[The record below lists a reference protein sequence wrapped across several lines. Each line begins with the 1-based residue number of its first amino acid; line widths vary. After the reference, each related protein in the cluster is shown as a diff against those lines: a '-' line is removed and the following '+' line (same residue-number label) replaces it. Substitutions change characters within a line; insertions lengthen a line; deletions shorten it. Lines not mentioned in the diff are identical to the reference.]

1 MKIIRPI
8 FWNDIN
14 FISLI
19 LYPMTIITYFI
30 NYLKTFNKKKNFFI
44 KTICVGNI
52 YLGGTGKTPLAIQ
65 INKILRKKN
74 PVFIKKNYNDQIDEQ
89 KLLKLNGNLICTNLR
104 YNGVQIAE
112 SKKYKVGILDD
123 GLQDKSINYNISIVC
138 FNSTSGIGNGFLL
151 PAGPLR
157 ENIKVIKNYDA
168 IFLNGN
174 NEDNLN
180 IKNII
185 KNINPNLEI
194 FESLYEPID
203 INKLNKEDK
212 YLVFSGIGNPD
223 TFIKTLKNN
232 GFNIIKNLDF
242 PDHYNYSDN
251 DIQNIKNLAKKF
263 NAKILTTEKD
273 FMRLNKTI
281 SENINY
287 LKINLKIKNEGNLI
301 NFLKERL

>member
-19 LYPMTIITYFI
+19 LYPITIITYFI

-74 PVFIKKNYNDQIDEQ
+74 PVFIKKNYKDQIDEQ

-112 SKKYKVGILDD
+112 NKKYKVGILDD

-157 ENIKVIKNYDA
+157 ENITVIKNYDA
-168 IFLNGN
+168 IFLNG
-174 NEDNLN
+174 
-180 IKNII
+180 KNKNKKLEKTL
-185 KNINPNLEI
+185 KNINQNIKIFYGKYIPKNLKK
-194 FESLYEPID
+194 F
-203 INKLNKEDK
+203 NLNKK
-212 YLVFSGIGNPD
+212 FIFFSGIGNPD
-223 TFIKTLKNN
+223 EFEKTLKNYN
-232 GFNIIKNLDF
+232 FKIKEKFIF
-242 PDHYNYSDN
+242 PDHYNFSSKDLN
-251 DIQNIKNLAKKF
+251 HIKKIAKNK
-263 NAKILTTEKD
+263 KLEIITTEKD
-273 FMRLNKTI
+273 FMRI
-281 SENINY
+281 SKKNRKNIKY
-287 LKINLKIKNEGNLI
+287 LKIELRIQNISKFSK
-301 NFLKERL
+301 FLKDKL

>member
-74 PVFIKKNYNDQIDEQ
+74 PVFIKKNYKDQIDEQ

-112 SKKYKVGILDD
+112 NKKYKIVILDD

-157 ENIKVIKNYDA
+157 ENITVIKNYDA
-168 IFLNGN
+168 IFLNGQN
-174 NEDNLN
+174 
-180 IKNII
+180 KNKKLEKTL
-185 KNINPNLEI
+185 KNINKNIKI
-194 FESLYEPID
+194 FHGKYIPKNIKKF
-203 INKLNKEDK
+203 NLNKK
-212 YLVFSGIGNPD
+212 FIFFSGIGNPD
-223 TFIKTLKNN
+223 EFEKTLKNYK
-232 GFNIIKNLDF
+232 FKIKEKFIF
-242 PDHYNYSDN
+242 PDHYNYSGKDLN
-251 DIQNIKNLAKKF
+251 HIKKIAKNKKLDII
-263 NAKILTTEKD
+263 TTEKD
-273 FMRLNKTI
+273 FMRIGKKNRR
-281 SENINY
+281 NIKY
-287 LKINLKIKNEGNLI
+287 LKIELRIQNISKFSK
-301 NFLKERL
+301 FLKDRL